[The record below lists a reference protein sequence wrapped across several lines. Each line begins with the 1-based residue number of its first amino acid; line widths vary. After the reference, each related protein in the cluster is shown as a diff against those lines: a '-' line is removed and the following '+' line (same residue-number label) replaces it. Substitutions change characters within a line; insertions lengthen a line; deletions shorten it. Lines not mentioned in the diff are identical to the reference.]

1 MKIFEDHYLSSLDS
15 FGAIFRELDAK
26 LWENIN
32 HNPSEFV
39 WRQSVSDDAF
49 KQTESFK
56 KFQNESEELKI
67 QNHELSDISE
77 NVIAYFSP
85 EIAINQSIPAYAGG
99 LGILAGDHLKS
110 ASDMKIPMIG
120 ITLNYRYGYF
130 KQKLSKS
137 GVQIAEYAEILPE
150 KHNIIPIL
158 DESGVHRFITIELP
172 DCELK
177 VMLYQIKFGNTF
189 IILLDTD
196 CDFNGNL
203 RNITHHLYVGDRET
217 RLLQEIVMG
226 IGGMRALA
234 ELGIE
239 PARIHINE
247 GHAAFALLEK
257 AKQLIAHKGLNL
269 TQALEQVKSESVFT
283 THTPIIHGN
292 EEFKPQ
298 LIQKYFSGKLL
309 PEMMHPNDFM
319 KLGLIQ
325 NGKKMFSMT
334 VLALNLSN
342 NVNAVSKLHTVT
354 SNKMWNNILDNRKI
368 KINSITNGIHF
379 RTWISKEFDEL
390 YRQYLGSNYLENYN
404 IDYANILESIPNNEL
419 DSARKSA
426 KIHLIDYFNNYLITN
441 PPAYIK
447 RDKFKE
453 VCTNIAE
460 DALLIGFARRFAPYK
475 RAELVFENMER
486 LIPILNNKSKPI
498 KLFISGKSHPADVD
512 GKRLIKNIIRK
523 IRDYSLEDKIIFL
536 ENYDI
541 RIAKNLVSACD
552 IWLNTP
558 IRTLEAS
565 GTSGMKS
572 ALNGGINFSILDGW
586 WDEAYDESNGWA
598 IGDQNVNDLPDL
610 ALANSIYD
618 RLENTIIPLYYSRN
632 SESGQW
638 YKIMRN
644 SMNTVLKQFP
654 SHRMLEEYNSIY
666 KK

>member
-1 MKIFEDHYLSSLDS
+1 MKIYDDHYLSSLDT
-15 FGAIFRELDAK
+15 FGDIFRELDAK
-26 LWENIN
+26 LWEKLN
-32 HNPSEFV
+32 HNPNEFV
-39 WRQSVSDDAF
+39 IQKVIDEKIIEQTALYKNFKSEMDALNI
-49 KQTESFK
+49 KN
-56 KFQNESEELKI
+56 NEL
-67 QNHELSDISE
+67 LDVGA

-110 ASDMKIPMIG
+110 ASDMKIPMIA

-130 KQKLSKS
+130 KQKISKS
-137 GVQIAEYAEILPE
+137 GTQNAEYNKIIPEISGI
-150 KHNIIPIL
+150 KPIL
-158 DESGVHRFITIELP
+158 DKNGSHRFIMIDLP
-172 DCELK
+172 NYVLK
-177 VMLYQIKFGNTF
+177 VLLYKVKFGNTF

-196 CDFNGNL
+196 CDYNGDL

-226 IGGMRALA
+226 IGGMKALA

-239 PARIHINE
+239 PACIHINE

-257 AKQLIAHKGLNL
+257 AKQLIEKSNLSL
-269 TQALEQVKSESVFT
+269 TQALEKVKSESVFT

-292 EEFKPQ
+292 EEFKPKLVQ
-298 LIQKYFSGKLL
+298 RYFSGKLL
-309 PEMMHPNDFM
+309 PKMMNPNDFM

-325 NGKKMFSMT
+325 KGKIMFSMT

-342 NVNAVSKLHTVT
+342 NVNAVSKLHAVT
-354 SNKMWNNILDNRKI
+354 SNKMWNKILEKKKI
-368 KINSITNGIHF
+368 QIQSITNGIHF
-379 RTWISKEFDEL
+379 RTWVSKDFDKL
-390 YRQYLGSNYLENYN
+390 YRQYLGDNYLDNYN
-404 IDYANILESIPNNEL
+404 IDYSNILEKIPNNEL

-426 KIHLIDYFNNYLITN
+426 KLHLIDYFVNYLNFN

-447 RDKFKE
+447 RDKFKDICVE
-453 VCTNIAE
+453 ISE

-475 RAELVFENMER
+475 RAELIFDNMDR
-486 LIPILNNKSKPI
+486 LIQILNNKSMPV
-498 KLFISGKSHPADVD
+498 KLLISGKAHPADID
-512 GKRLIKNIIRK
+512 GKLLIKNIIKK
-523 IRDYSLEDKIIFL
+523 IQKYSLEDKIIFL

-541 RIAKNLVSACD
+541 RIAKHLVCACD

-586 WDEAYDESNGWA
+586 WDEAFDETNGWA
-598 IGDQNVNDLPDL
+598 IGDQNVNGLRDLE
-610 ALANSIYD
+610 LANSIYD

-632 SESGQW
+632 TTSGEW
-638 YKIMRN
+638 YKIMRY
-644 SMNTVLKQFP
+644 SMNTVLKKFS